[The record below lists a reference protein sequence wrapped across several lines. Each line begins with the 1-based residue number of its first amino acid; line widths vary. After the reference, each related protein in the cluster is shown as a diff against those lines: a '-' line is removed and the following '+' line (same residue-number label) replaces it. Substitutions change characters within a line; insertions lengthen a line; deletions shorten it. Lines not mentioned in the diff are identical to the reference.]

1 VSGLGAD
8 MAIRMIHATS
18 QRLANAADELS
29 RLDAVAGDGDHGV
42 NMAAAFADADARIA
56 AAGPQS
62 AAEVFM
68 LVGRAFNE
76 SGSGSAGVLF
86 GALFATIGGR
96 LDAAIA
102 PEISDLVDGL
112 ELASRRVGEIGRSKP
127 GDKTLLDALQ
137 PATDAAR
144 STVATTG
151 DAISVLTAAAAA
163 ADRGAASTADMRAMT
178 GRARYAATGAVGT
191 LDPGAVAIAHMFR
204 SWADAVDHGAM
215 PGAEG
220 VLGASGNGRARRLDR
235 LATDS
240 GQFAILALDH
250 VRSFATTLRP
260 DDPDSI
266 TADEIRELK
275 VRLMEG
281 LAIDA
286 SAILVDPALATSR
299 IGAESPSLAAG
310 LIVGIEDGDYAAAA
324 VSPRL
329 LPGWTVE
336 RAARL
341 GADAVKIS
349 FSFDPD
355 EDTSV
360 AEAFVRETVRE
371 CERAELP
378 LFCEPLAN
386 GRGGDEVRRHV
397 LEGIRRFGSLGAD
410 VLKIQFPCDTTENRS
425 RESWADACAAADDL
439 SPAPWAL
446 LSEGREYGE
455 FQELLTIACR
465 AGASGFLAG
474 RAIWGGV
481 AEVPDAI
488 RASSERLA
496 GLRSIA
502 VSEGSPWRRGG
513 R

>member
-1 VSGLGAD
+1 
-8 MAIRMIHATS
+8 MAIRMIHSTS
-18 QRLANAADELS
+18 QWLANAADELS

-42 NMAAAFADADARIA
+42 NMAAAFADAVARIA
-56 AAGPQS
+56 AADPRS
-62 AAEVFM
+62 AGEVF
-68 LVGRAFNE
+68 LVVGRAFKE
-76 SGSGSAGVLF
+76 SGSGSASALF
-86 GALFATIGGR
+86 GALFATLGGR
-96 LDAAIA
+96 LDSAIA
-102 PEISDLVDGL
+102 PEIADLVDGL

-137 PATDAAR
+137 PAIDAAR
-144 STVATTG
+144 SMVETNG

-163 ADRGAASTADMRAMT
+163 ADRGAASTADMWAMT

-191 LDPGAVAIAHMFR
+191 RDPGAVAIALMFR
-204 SWADAVDHGAM
+204 AWADAVDNGATLT
-215 PGAEG
+215 GG
-220 VLGASGNGRARRLDR
+220 RLLGASRDKRAGRLDR

-266 TADEIRELK
+266 TVDEIRELK
-275 VRLMEG
+275 VRLLEG

-286 SAILVDPALATSR
+286 SAILVDPALATSW
-299 IGAESPSLAAG
+299 IGEESPSLAAG

-355 EDTSV
+355 ADTSV

-371 CERAELP
+371 CERADLP

-386 GRGGDEVRRHV
+386 VRGGVEVRRQV
-397 LEGIRRFGSLGAD
+397 LEGIRRFGGLGAD

-425 RESWADACAAADDL
+425 RESWADACAEADDL

-446 LSEGREYGE
+446 LSEGRDYGE

-474 RAIWGGV
+474 RAIWGSV